1 MASRRAFNTVIGFLL
16 IAGAVTFVLLLSGVD
31 LGLLSNRPYAVRA
44 ERDSSHSSGVISTSR
59 AFEP

>member
-1 MASRRAFNTVIGFLL
+1 MASRGTFNTVIGFLL

-31 LGLLSNRPYAVRA
+31 LGLLSNTPYTVRT